1 MRSMADPVHHPLSE
15 AAFLADFAELSAI
28 GATAAGGVDRE
39 AATAA
44 DGRAREWLRD
54 WFAKHGLRY
63 RVDAV
68 GNMYGCAEAVVGAP
82 YVLVG
87 SHLDSQPTSGRFDGA
102 YGVLAGA
109 YAAAAAAAQPPDGAR
124 LNVAAVNWFNEE
136 GSRFSPSLMGSAV
149 YVGKMPTGGAL
160 DTVGKDGATV
170 RDALCDIGF
179 HGTDVPPEAGCYA
192 EIHIEQG
199 RTLSDEALDIGV
211 VTGNWAAYKYAI
223 TVQGEQAHTGATHMR
238 YRRDALVAASQVV
251 LSVRAV
257 ADEFGVDTVLGSV
270 GAMRIEPNSPVVVPA
285 RVGLAAD
292 LRALDADT
300 LHAAHRSLLRRIAE
314 IAETAE
320 TTVTVESATLR
331 PSARYHDTGIALS
344 GAVADDLGL
353 SWREMPTMAGHDS
366 VSLREVVPTVMLFV
380 PSVDGISHNEREYTT
395 DEQMLAGLRMLT
407 ATTRRMVTGVLEE
420 TRVA

>member
-1 MRSMADPVHHPLSE
+1 MADPAHRALSE
-15 AAFLADFAELSAI
+15 GAFLADFAELSAI

-39 AATAA
+39 AATPA

-54 WFAKHGLRY
+54 WFGEHGLRC

-68 GNMYGCAEAVVGAP
+68 GNMYGCAEPAEPLAGAP

-109 YAAAAAAAQPPDGAR
+109 YAAAAVAAQQLDGAQ

-149 YVGKMPTGGAL
+149 YVGKMAADKVL
-160 DTVGKDGATV
+160 DTVGKDGAAV
-170 RDALCDIGF
+170 RDALRDIGF
-179 HGTDVPPEAGCYA
+179 LGVDAPPEAGCYA

-199 RTLSDEALDIGV
+199 RTLIDEGLHIGV
-211 VTGNWAAYKYAI
+211 VTGNWAAYKYSI
-223 TVQGEQAHTGATHMR
+223 TVHGEQAHTGATHMR
-238 YRRDALVAASQVV
+238 HRRDALVDASQVV
-251 LSVRAV
+251 LAVRAV
-257 ADEFGVDTVLGSV
+257 ASEFGADTVLGSV
-270 GAMRIEPNSPVVVPA
+270 GWMSVEPNSPVVVPA
-285 RVGLAAD
+285 RVRLAAD

-300 LHAAHRSLLRRIAE
+300 LHAAHRSLLARIAD
-314 IAETAE
+314 IAETGE
-320 TTVTVESATLR
+320 TAVTVESATLR
-331 PSARYHDTGIALS
+331 PSARYQDSGIALA

-353 SWREMPTMAGHDS
+353 SWRELPTMAGHDS
-366 VSLREVVPTVMLFV
+366 VNLREFVPTVMLFV
-380 PSVDGISHNEREYTT
+380 PSVDGVSHNEGEYTT

-407 ATTRRMVTGVLEE
+407 ATTRRMVTGALEE